1 MITRNNWAVT
11 LATRWLMD
19 QLTAKLIYQQDW
31 GVGGCM
37 EDSGQLWKQG
47 MLWCSDN
54 NVRLSLCSFACHLL
68 KKTTD
73 WTINSTF
80 VASVSVLLD
89 KNHTVTSL
97 TVLQPYLAIHVFP
110 LS

>member
-1 MITRNNWAVT
+1 MRITRNNWAVT

-68 KKTTD
+68 KKQQTE
-73 WTINSTF
+73 
-80 VASVSVLLD
+80 
-89 KNHTVTSL
+89 
-97 TVLQPYLAIHVFP
+97 Q
-110 LS
+110 